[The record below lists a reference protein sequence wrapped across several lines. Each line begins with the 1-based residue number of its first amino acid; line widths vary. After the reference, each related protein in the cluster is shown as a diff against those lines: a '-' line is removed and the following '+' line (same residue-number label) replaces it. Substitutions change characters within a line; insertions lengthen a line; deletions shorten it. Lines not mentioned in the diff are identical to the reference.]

1 MRIHPL
7 QLSRHSS
14 SLGVIVDSHLPHLI
28 CMDDDIL
35 STGVVMYYL
44 QVPVTG
50 TLSSFSCTTT
60 TDYSDIDFRDSLKH
74 NMNSILDVQ
83 TY

>member
-44 QVPVTG
+44 QVRAPQ
-50 TLSSFSCTTT
+50 
-60 TDYSDIDFRDSLKH
+60 SL
-74 NMNSILDVQ
+74 LYVEDVFCLLWD
-83 TY
+83 TMVVW